1 MPEVPVEEL
10 LPRPRPPLSMAER
23 VQRRRQPSVPGTA
36 TIAPVPGLSAV
47 AHGPPVLAVPSPS
60 ALPSLLAVPV
70 EWVRWFGI
78 GRLVAIAVSVALVV
92 AGATW
97 LLAPPP
103 PPVEASLPFTPGATT
118 SIAGAAGGVGGEPP
132 PSASVVVAT
141 PMVTAGAQGAA
152 VVLPVD
158 IVVHVAGAVV
168 APGIHRLPAT
178 ARVADAVAAAGGP
191 TADAHTDAI
200 NLAAVVHDGDRV
212 HVPRISEGLT
222 VPAGVTAGSTAIAV
236 PGNDASAPVA
246 INIATTEQL
255 DTLPGVGPATA
266 AAIVAHREANGP
278 FASIDALADVRGIG
292 PAKLETLRS
301 FVTL

>member
-1 MPEVPVEEL
+1 MQQQLALVALGSGGLTGKGAGNVPIGRRVPEGHNDMIFALIGE
-10 LPRPRPPLSMAER
+10 
-23 VQRRRQPSVPGTA
+23 QFGFF
-36 TIAPVPGLSAV
+36 GSAV
-47 AHGPPVLAVPSPS
+47 VLIAYVVLFI
-60 ALPSLLAVPV
+60 A
-70 EWVRWFGI
+70 GI
-78 GRLVAIAVSVALVV
+78 EIASGTREPFGRLVAIAVSVALVV

-132 PSASVVVAT
+132 PSAAVVVAT

-152 VVLPVD
+152 VVVPVD